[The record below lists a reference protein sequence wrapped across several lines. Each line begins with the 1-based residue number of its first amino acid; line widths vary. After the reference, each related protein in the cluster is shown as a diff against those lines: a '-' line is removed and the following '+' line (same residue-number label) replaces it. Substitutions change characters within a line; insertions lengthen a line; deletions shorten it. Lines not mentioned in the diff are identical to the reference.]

1 MEKVNNAIYNTY
13 GDRWYTAQDDPVA
26 LLRAES
32 KTKSPWIL
40 EKLVKHDLM
49 NSSTQVLDVGC
60 GAGFLSNEL
69 ALHHLNVTGVDLSED
84 SIKVAQKFDTTKKVK
99 YMAADAYSLP
109 FADHSFDVLTA
120 MDFLEHVEQP
130 AKVIQEFSRVLK
142 PGGVFIFHTFNR
154 NFLAYIVIIKL
165 VEWLVKNTPKNMHVL
180 DLFIKPSELK
190 LYCRQAHLHPE
201 EMIGIK
207 PQFSTIPFKNL
218 WTGIVPVGLKFELT
232 RSLLLSYMGY
242 AIKSTS
248 TQKLT

>member
-1 MEKVNNAIYNTY
+1 MEKVNNEIYNTY

-40 EKLVKHDLM
+40 EKLKKHGLLD
-49 NSSTQVLDVGC
+49 SSTQVLDVGC

-84 SIKVAQKFDTTKKVK
+84 SIRVAQKFDSTKSVK
-99 YMAADAYSLP
+99 YLAADAYNLP
-109 FADHSFDVLTA
+109 FADQSFDVLTA
-120 MDFLEHVEQP
+120 MDFLEHVDQP
-130 AKVIQEFSRVLK
+130 AKAIQEFSRVLK
-142 PGGVFIFHTFNR
+142 PGGIFIFHTFNR
-154 NFLAYIVIIKL
+154 NFLAYLVIIKL

-180 DLFIKPSELK
+180 ELFIKPSELAQ
-190 LYCRQAHLHPE
+190 YCKQAHLQTQ

-207 PQFSTIPFKNL
+207 PQFSTIPLKNV
-218 WTGIVPVGLKFELT
+218 WTGVVPLSLRFELT

-242 AIKSTS
+242 AIKT
-248 TQKLT
+248 KPA